1 MQDVGNGHA
10 LKKGMKPNLRTIDHL
25 PSNICAK
32 KIWCWFRFCFAQTEI
47 FPFRPGAPASASAAF
62 SFSHI
67 RSESFLS
74 ANFLQK
80 KVPRS
85 SLEMITVIFRERKKA
100 TMETAETRKARLQC
114 DSGKVLLITQL
125 NKLNFQG
132 FLFWDR
138 RRVWWERKQRK
149 SSHFGSEKIGRL
161 LEDLSS
167 DWQIQVQNLNI
178 SNFVCFQTPVNP
190 NNFQPSF
197 HF

>member
-1 MQDVGNGHA
+1 MQRKFDVGFDFVLHRQKYFPSGQA
-10 LKKGMKPNLRTIDHL
+10 PL
-25 PSNICAK
+25 PQPVLLS
-32 KIWCWFRFCFAQTEI
+32 
-47 FPFRPGAPASASAAF
+47 
-62 SFSHI
+62 
-67 RSESFLS
+67 RSLISGRRV
-74 ANFLQK
+74 FLQ
-80 KVPRS
+80 RS
-85 SLEMITVIFRERKKA
+85 SPEMITVIFRERKKA